1 MSDFKLA
8 FTYLRT
14 HLLVTILTVLS
25 VALGLGLAT
34 VVLILSRQTQDTL
47 KQETQYW
54 DIVVG
59 AKGSQLQLI
68 LNSLYYLDAPT
79 GNISTDVWDH
89 LRANPG
95 IGDIVPVSIGD
106 NYYGAPI
113 IGTTPE
119 FFTVRSQSG
128 ALASGR
134 MFDKTMEVVVG
145 AEVAER
151 QHLTLGMQVVGSHGW
166 VGGGDEHS
174 ESPYT
179 VVGIL
184 QRTGASMDRALYAD
198 YRSVWEVHE
207 GHEHAAGAD
216 HDEADAHMHEH
227 EHEHE
232 HGQEIT
238 ALLVRLK
245 QEGRRYQLAD
255 DINKKENAMATIPVD
270 QVDQLVKTFIS
281 PLQGLLLLVAWLVV
295 LVAALSIL
303 ISLYLSL
310 HQRRRDLAVLRA
322 LGATRVDIF
331 RMIIIEAAV
340 LTALGIISGWLL
352 GHGTVALLSGYIMA
366 KYGIAPQAWQLLT
379 VESYIGGAVWL
390 LGILAGILPAV
401 VAYRLPV
408 AETLIA
414 E

>member
-1 MSDFKLA
+1 MSDLKLA

-14 HLLVTILTVLS
+14 HLLVTVLTVLS

-34 VVLILSRQTQDTL
+34 IVLILSSQTKDTL
-47 KQETQYW
+47 KQETRYW

-68 LNSLYYLDAPT
+68 LNSMYYLDAPN

-89 LRANPG
+89 LRANEG
-95 IGDIVPVSIGD
+95 IGKIVPVSVGD

-113 IGTTPE
+113 IGTTTD
-119 FFTVRSQSG
+119 FFTVRQQG
-128 ALASGR
+128 ATITSGR
-134 MFDKTMEVVVG
+134 MFEKTMEVVVG

-151 QHLTLGMQVVGSHGW
+151 QHLTLGRQIVGSHGW
-166 VGGGDEHS
+166 ARGGDEHS

-184 QRTGASMDRALYAD
+184 QRTGASMDRALYTD

-207 GHEHAAGAD
+207 RHQHTGVVD
-216 HDEADAHMHEH
+216 PDEVDT
-227 EHEHE
+227 
-232 HGQEIT
+232 GNNGPEIT
-238 ALLVRLK
+238 ALLVQLK

-255 DINKKENAMATIPVD
+255 DINKNENAMATIPVD

-295 LVAALSIL
+295 IVAALSIL

-322 LGATRVDIF
+322 LGATQVDIF

-340 LTALGIISGWLL
+340 LTALGVLGGWLL
-352 GHGTVALLSGYIMA
+352 GHGTVALLSGYAMQ
-366 KYGIAPQAWQLLT
+366 KFGIAPHAWQVQT
-379 VESYIGGAVWL
+379 VELYIGGSVWL

>member
-1 MSDFKLA
+1 MSDLKLA

-14 HLLVTILTVLS
+14 HLLVTVLTVLS

-34 VVLILSRQTQDTL
+34 IVLILSTQTKDTL
-47 KQETQYW
+47 KQETRYW

-68 LNSLYYLDAPT
+68 LNSMYYLDAPN

-89 LRANPG
+89 LRANEG
-95 IGDIVPVSIGD
+95 VGKIVPVSIGD

-113 IGTTPE
+113 IGTTMD
-119 FFTVRSQSG
+119 FFTVRQQGG
-128 ALASGR
+128 AIASGR

-151 QHLTLGMQVVGSHGW
+151 QHLTLGSQIVGSHGW
-166 VGGGDEHS
+166 AKGGDTHS

-198 YRSVWEVHE
+198 YRSVWEVHAR
-207 GHEHAAGAD
+207 HHAAGLATGVVD
-216 HDEADAHMHEH
+216 PDEVDEP
-227 EHEHE
+227 E
-232 HGQEIT
+232 HGPEIT
-238 ALLVRLK
+238 ALLVQLK

-255 DINKKENAMATIPVD
+255 EINKNENAMATIPVD

-295 LVAALSIL
+295 IVAALSIL

-322 LGATRVDIF
+322 LGATRIDIF

-340 LTALGIISGWLL
+340 LTALGVLGGWLL
-352 GHGTVALLSGYIMA
+352 GHGTVALLSGYAMQ
-366 KYGIAPQAWQLLT
+366 KFGIAPHAWQLQA
-379 VESYIGGAVWL
+379 VELYIGGSVWV